1 MAQTEPKDFFKQ
13 RRSAPEIKE
22 EIFLKFLPVWAETL
36 FATQSPLEKVL
47 LVDASTGTAETAEGE
62 MPGAAK
68 VLKTIF
74 GTAGGRYDLDK
85 VMQPYFYEAS
95 KSQAAL
101 LAQAMEE
108 LYFYPDL
115 QHKPVFLNTKENLEA
130 FQEELAQNVP
140 AFYFLDPFGN
150 KFSQELWLQGVGQ
163 EKTDFMMLFE
173 YKRLAAALGKSD
185 DQSSLAS
192 FLGERFSRLKA
203 YFAKTSSAA
212 KKETFA
218 LKTFEEALQE
228 KGLQT
233 SRFRINVP
241 GKDQSSHYL
250 LFVSRSY
257 LAHTRFKELLL
268 PYSDV
273 QEDGVPMLGANL
285 KAVRLLVPEYSKYLE
300 FSLVNLV
307 EDLLQNAAEY
317 NSMVLDKI
325 YEKHNVGKNYCKANY
340 QTAFEKLKEQG
351 KITLLNPKT
360 GQVVYKLT
368 SACRIKFKPNGSV

>member
-1 MAQTEPKDFFKQ
+1 MAGTEPKDFFKQ

-22 EIFLKFLPVWAETL
+22 EIFLKFFPVWSETL
-36 FATQSPLEKVL
+36 FSTQAPPEKVL
-47 LVDASTGTAETAEGE
+47 LVDASAGATGPEEGG
-62 MPGAAK
+62 MPVSGK
-68 VLKTIF
+68 LLKSIF
-74 GTAGGRYDLDK
+74 ATSGGRPDLNK
-85 VMQPYFYEAS
+85 AVHPFFYEGNKSLAS
-95 KSQAAL
+95 SL
-101 LAQAMEE
+101 PDTLEN
-108 LYFYPDL
+108 LFFYPDL
-115 QHKPVFLNTKENLEA
+115 RHKPVYLQTKENLEA
-130 FQEELAQNVP
+130 FQEELTQNLP
-140 AFYFLDPFGN
+140 ALYFLDPFGN
-150 KFSQELWLQGVGQ
+150 RFSQELWLQGIGQ
-163 EKTDFMMLFE
+163 EKADFLMLFE
-173 YKRLAAALGKSD
+173 YKRLAAALGKSE
-185 DQSSLAS
+185 DQSNLAA

-203 YFAKTSSAA
+203 FFAKTSNAA
-212 KKETFA
+212 KKESFA
-218 LKTFEEALQE
+218 LKTLEEALQE
-228 KGLQT
+228 KGLRT
-233 SRFRINVP
+233 SRFRVNVP

-273 QEDGVPMLGANL
+273 QEDGVPLLGANL

-307 EDLLQNAAEY
+307 DDLLQNAAEY